1 MAEQYRKFR
10 IILKSG
16 KEFERSFKKENIIRN
31 LADINKIAEEEE
43 KGINLFKDDKDGQNF
58 FVRFSEVAAIVDIT
72 EN

>member
-1 MAEQYRKFR
+1 MAEQYRKFT

-16 KEFERSFKKENIIRN
+16 KEFERSFKEENIIRN